1 MKIVLPLAIALMVA
15 NPLLAQTTYV
25 DFQFNEATATQN
37 NALVNASSGILG
49 TTWSGVKFDTNGGW
63 FAHNNYLNLGDTLY
77 YVGTNPNVSTNSGNV
92 FRSINFP
99 TGGIT
104 SGDLIFEFAV
114 PEWDMGGSDNKGTT
128 GAGLSV
134 RILKGLTGATEAN
147 NGVNL
152 IFGVGA
158 GPTLTPTIGDDI
170 RSQTQT
176 LGTGVNGYGF
186 ANGSVVAATALVNG
200 TQYVIAG
207 TGNSNWTGIGASTD
221 TVGTV
226 FTASGGATA
235 GTTGTA
241 APTINATATANA
253 KIYKIVVLGDT
264 NWTSIGATGTPAVGT
279 ILTATGAGTGT
290 GKVVEMTRFPQD
302 SLGSLNLINT
312 TSPTAV
318 KIQLRVNVSSGV
330 WSTRVKA
337 GTGEWVPMVTD
348 GTGLN
353 ALARIQVVTQSPIT
367 APATVG
373 TWQWAS
379 ESPNVVGEYIKLD
392 YLTLGTVDSFG
403 KETASVTISN
413 TSQVFDG
420 QAKPVTV
427 TTSPLSQATTVTYTG
442 TGSTSYGPST
452 VAPTALGTYTVT
464 AAIDASNATYQGTA
478 TDTLTIRNALAVNF
492 AGSQIATQANNGTV
506 NKPFSVITPQLVQ
519 TSIPTGKQIF
529 GALKLDPLTPGTS
542 SSAFLS
548 FGTNGS
554 GMKLQWNGTPP
565 VYAEGDVATALFG
578 FRRKDF
584 TDGLGAKI
592 VSFAAGTDLLSAKVV
607 FDPKG
612 TRLASGS
619 FRFVVED
626 SGQFYISDAAP
637 GYDSGNLGSSTL
649 AVTVNA
655 LATNWYAFN
664 PFSLAQLNP
673 ANFGTAVATPAFS
686 NIQFIGT
693 WVQATCG
700 PNDGASTNL
709 FPGIQV
715 RGLTAEA
722 VAGNAIATDTTGP
735 VLTLIGGN
743 VTLNEGDV
751 YNDAG
756 ATALDAVDGLVGST
770 VTGAVVTNTSGQA
783 VAGIYSL
790 TYSAVDTSGNAA
802 ASTVSRTVTVNG
814 PPKAVNFAASQILA
828 NSNIEYL
835 DVPLSFA
842 TPVRANLAL
851 NYTGQSIYGALKI
864 QPASGS
870 LVVDA
875 GAALSFGSN
884 GGMKIQWNGPQ
895 GQSEVG
901 RYAENDVATGIFMFR
916 KQEFTEGFSAK
927 QVSFTA
933 EKDTLKATVVL
944 AHKDSRLNSGRVR
957 WVVKDSGNYYISD
970 LVGAELVPTLPT
982 GDNAAVELTSE
993 ALSLTWNSYNPWDLS
1008 SLNPASYTPVSLP
1021 AFNNIQALGVWL
1033 SATAGVNPGSTN
1045 KYQGLQVTL
1054 FNATVAGL
1062 TNAVVDSTPP
1072 TITRIG
1078 SSSVSVALNGTYTD
1092 AGASASDLVDGIV
1105 NVITTNPV
1113 NTAVAGIY
1121 TVTYNAADASGN
1133 NATPV
1138 TRSVTV
1144 EGPAGFSGWITGFG
1158 LAAGQQGGSA
1168 DPDKDGISNLLEY
1181 AIDGQNPT
1189 VPNSTIGTFTGNLLS
1204 FAKRADATG
1213 LTYAIEVSDDLGVAD
1228 AWAVVTPNSNTAAAI
1243 TYQLPAGSAKS
1254 FARLKVTN

>member
-1 MKIVLPLAIALMVA
+1 M
-15 NPLLAQTTYV
+15 
-25 DFQFNEATATQN
+25 
-37 NALVNASSGILG
+37 VNASSVDLG
-49 TTWSGVKFDTNGGW
+49 TTWSGVKFDNGGW
-63 FAHNNYLNLGDTLY
+63 YANNNNLNLGDTLY
-77 YVGTNPNVSTNSGNV
+77 WPGSNPNVSANSGSV

-99 TGGIT
+99 TAGIT
-104 SGDLIFEFAV
+104 SGDLILEFAA

-152 IFGVGA
+152 LFGVGA
-158 GPTLTPTIGDDI
+158 GPTATPTVGDDI
-170 RSQTQT
+170 RTQTQT

-186 ANGSVVAATALVNG
+186 ANGSVVAATALANG

-241 APTINATATANA
+241 APTINATATANT

-264 NWTSIGATGTPAVGT
+264 TWTSIGATGTPAVGT
-279 ILTATGAGTGT
+279 IFTATGAGTGT
-290 GKVVEMTRFPQD
+290 GKLVEMTRFPQD

-318 KIQLRVNVSSGV
+318 KIQLRVNVSTGV

-379 ESPNVVGEYIKLD
+379 ESPNVAGEYIKLD
-392 YLTLGTVDSFG
+392 YLTLGTADSFG

-427 TTSPLSQATTVTYTG
+427 TTSPLGQATTVTYTG
-442 TGSTSYGPST
+442 TGATTYAEST
-452 VAPTALGTYTVT
+452 VAPTAAGTYTVT
-464 AAIDASNATYQGTA
+464 AAIDTSNATYQGTA
-478 TDTLTIRNALAVNF
+478 TATLTIRSALAVNF
-492 AGSQIATQANNGTV
+492 AGSQITTQANNGTV

-542 SSAFLS
+542 SSASLS

-554 GMKLQWNGTPP
+554 GMKLQWNGTPTTSF
-565 VYAEGDVATALFG
+565 EGDVATALYG

-592 VSFAAGTDLLSAKVV
+592 VSFAAGTDLLSANVV

-612 TRLASGS
+612 TRLVSGS

-626 SGQFYISDAAP
+626 NGQFYISDAAP
-637 GYDSGNLGSSTL
+637 SYDSGNLGSSTA

-655 LATNWYAFN
+655 LTTNWYAFD

-686 NIQFIGT
+686 NIQFIGI

-700 PNDGASTNL
+700 PNDREPTNN

-715 RGLTAEA
+715 RSLTAEA
-722 VAGNAIATDTTGP
+722 VAGSAIATDTTGP

-743 VTLNEGDV
+743 VTLNEGEV

-756 ATALDAVDGLVGST
+756 ATALDAVDGSVGST

-783 VAGIYSL
+783 VAGTYSL

-814 PPKAVNFAASQILA
+814 PPKAVNFAATQILT
-828 NSNIEYL
+828 NKNIEYL
-835 DVPLSFA
+835 DLPFSLA
-842 TPVRANLAL
+842 TPVRANESA
-851 NYTGQSIYGALKI
+851 NYTGQSIYGALKL

-870 LVVDA
+870 LVADA
-875 GAALSFGSN
+875 GAAMSFGSN
-884 GGMKIQWNGPQ
+884 GGMKIQWNGTQ

-901 RYAENDVATGIFMFR
+901 RYAENDVATAIFMFR

-933 EKDTLKATVVL
+933 EKDTLKATVVF
-944 AHKDSRLNSGRVR
+944 AHKDSRLKSGRVR
-957 WVVKDSGNYYISD
+957 WVVKDSGNYYISN
-970 LVGAELVPTLPT
+970 LVGSELVPTSST

-993 ALSLTWNSYNPWDLS
+993 ALSLSWNSFNPLDLS
-1008 SLNPASYTPVSLP
+1008 SINPSAFSPVSLP
-1021 AFNNIQALGVWL
+1021 AFANIEAIGVWL

-1054 FNATVAGL
+1054 FNATFTPLTRTLTISPTPVNGTVSGAGDYAHGTTATLTATAASGYSFTGWTGNASGTINPLSLLIDGNKTVGANFILSNLDTDGDGLLDRYETGTGIYVSEADTGTSPTNSDSSGDGVLDGESVTAGL
-1062 TNAVVDSTPP
+1062 DPNVNYTPVLNRLRTRVGESP
-1072 TITRIG
+1072 GAFNLYTQSALMDLNVGRIG
-1078 SSSVSVALNGTYTD
+1078 LQRTGDVNQLTIQLQYKTAPDGTQWFELVEETETIVMPGDRGFIRLN
-1092 AGASASDLVDGIV
+1092 I
-1105 NVITTNPV
+1105 
-1113 NTAVAGIY
+1113 
-1121 TVTYNAADASGN
+1121 
-1133 NATPV
+1133 
-1138 TRSVTV
+1138 
-1144 EGPAGFSGWITGFG
+1144 
-1158 LAAGQQGGSA
+1158 
-1168 DPDKDGISNLLEY
+1168 
-1181 AIDGQNPT
+1181 
-1189 VPNSTIGTFTGNLLS
+1189 
-1204 FAKRADATG
+1204 
-1213 LTYAIEVSDDLGVAD
+1213 LGVE
-1228 AWAVVTPNSNTAAAI
+1228 
-1243 TYQLPAGSAKS
+1243 
-1254 FARLKVTN
+1254 